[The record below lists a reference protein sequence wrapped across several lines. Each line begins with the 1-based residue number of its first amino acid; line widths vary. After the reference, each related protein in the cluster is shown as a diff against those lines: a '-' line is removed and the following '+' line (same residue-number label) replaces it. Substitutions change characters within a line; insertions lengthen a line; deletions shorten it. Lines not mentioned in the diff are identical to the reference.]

1 MSTSTE
7 NQFSVNNLKPWQ
19 SILLGLLAGIGLAC
33 GIYLLS
39 RPQKGEAITLLPIP
53 TPAPIVIHVDGQVL
67 KPGVYSIAQS
77 ARVKDAIEAAGGIT
91 SNADTTNI
99 NFASKIMDGEKI
111 YIPALGEE
119 LITDL
124 PGDTRSSSITITA
137 QLVNLNTATQSEL
150 EALPGIGPT
159 KAAQILAY
167 REEYG
172 QFSSIEEIKNV
183 PGIADKT
190 FESLSNL
197 ITVTP

>member
-19 SILLGLLAGIGLAC
+19 SILLGILAGIGLTC

-77 ARVKDAIEAAGGIT
+77 ARVKDTIEAAGGIT

-99 NFASKIMDGEKI
+99 NFASKIMDGEKL
-111 YIPALGEE
+111 YIPAFGEE

-124 PGDTRSSSITITA
+124 PGDTRSGSITITA
-137 QLVNLNTATQSEL
+137 QLVNLNTATQGEL
-150 EALPGIGPT
+150 ETLPGIGPT